1 MEHTRKWLPFGML
14 LFVGGVFAFVSFVSP
29 AKLFAQSTG
38 NPPKISGITITSITP
53 TSTIVTWDTDIVA
66 DSEVNYGLDKNY
78 GIARDPFPDKTHH
91 SVTVTDLIPSTIY
104 HLRIGSSDSSGN
116 QALSGDYVIATKSS
130 IDVKDIKKV
139 STDDR
144 PAVER
149 AVAAIQ
155 EIQSTEGLIVV
166 SKAIDDQAKKIVEA
180 PVIIGNPHVDEVG
193 MDYAVLT
200 WATDQEAGSVVHYA
214 RETEYVP
221 DRDNPYTT
229 DAGDSADRVKSHSVR
244 IEGLVSGTVYHFR
257 VESTMDLGLTGISQ
271 DVKFTTKD
279 ITPAI
284 SNYRIVK
291 IEADSVTLSWRTN
304 IPASGNVE
312 YTDTKTKIA
321 QTSGSPVLA
330 TSHNVK
336 ISNLRLGTR
345 YSAIVKAENALGDK
359 VVSSPLYFTTVKDI
373 APPIISKVS
382 SESTLY
388 PTADA
393 KVQTIISW
401 ATDEPAYC
409 QSFYRS
415 GLNPNVEPTGLGEEK
430 QSRVDH
436 VEVVV
441 DFLPAT
447 VYQYWVECRDPSKNT
462 SKSENFVLFTPD
474 KEKSIIDIIL
484 ENFQGTF
491 GWVKN
496 IGK

>member
-1 MEHTRKWLPFGML
+1 MSRDKVFLSVGASFL
-14 LFVGGVFAFVSFVSP
+14 LGSVFVVF
-29 AKLFAQSTG
+29 LFAPALSSAQSVA
-38 NPPKISGITITSITP
+38 PKISDITITSITA
-53 TSTIVTWDTDIVA
+53 TTTVVTWETDIEA

-78 GIARDPFPDKTHH
+78 GIARDPFPDKKKH
-91 SVTVTDLIPSTIY
+91 SVTISDLLPSTIY
-104 HLRIGSSDSSGN
+104 HLRVGSSDAYGN

-130 IDVKDIKKV
+130 LDVKDIKKV
-139 STDDR
+139 SVDDR

-155 EIQSTEGLIVV
+155 EIQTAEGLKVV
-166 SKAIDDQAKKIVEA
+166 IDKLDDQAKKILEA
-180 PVIIGNPHVDEVG
+180 PVIIGNPRVEEVG
-193 MDYAVLT
+193 MDYAVIT
-200 WATDQEAGSVVHYA
+200 WATDQESGSLVHYA
-214 RETEYVP
+214 RETDFDP
-221 DRDNPYTT
+221 TRDEPYTT
-229 DAGDSADRVKSHSVR
+229 RAGDEGERVKAHSVR
-244 IEGLVSGTVYHFR
+244 LEGLVSGTKYHTR
-257 VESTMDLGLTGISQ
+257 VESVSDFGMTGLSR
-271 DVKFTTKD
+271 DVVFTTKD
-279 ITPAI
+279 VTPAI
-284 SNYRIVK
+284 SNFRIVK
-291 IEADSVTLSWRTN
+291 VEADAVTLAWRTN

-312 YTDTKTKIA
+312 YTDTKSKIV
-321 QTSGSPVLA
+321 QTAGSPVLA

-359 VVSSPLYFTTVKDI
+359 VVSSPLYFTTVKDT

-393 KVQTIISW
+393 KVQTIVSW
-401 ATDEPAYC
+401 ATDEPTYC
-409 QSFYRS
+409 QCFYRS
-415 GLNPNVEPTGLGEEK
+415 GLNPNDAPTGLGEEK

-436 VEVVV
+436 VQVVV

-447 VYQYWVECRDPSKNT
+447 VYQFWVECRDPSNNKA
-462 SKSENFVLFTPD
+462 KSENFVLFTPD